1 MRWSGLLSDGLAM
14 TGGLKLASLAHKS
27 LRHAGPMHKIAMI
40 GRRGG
45 TGKTT
50 LSVLLS
56 AAAAFAGHRSV
67 ITDLDPMKGATHW
80 YNHRQAHT
88 PLAVGLTVLTKA
100 PLAENWADDPEWNR
114 LSKQEEAATS
124 ISLLINEA
132 QAKKADFVVMDTATN
147 DDLTSVAAASAAD
160 VVLIPCRVGS
170 PDIDLDELD
179 TTLSLV
185 RTLRKPIYVIPN
197 AVSARGLN
205 KETSEKLAKL
215 GAWVAP
221 HYLTNRAAFAI
232 GIDDWAQLETHD
244 AGKEIQALYAWLCDV
259 LGMPPCGNASKAA

>member
-1 MRWSGLLSDGLAM
+1 
-14 TGGLKLASLAHKS
+14 
-27 LRHAGPMHKIAMI
+27 MHTIAMI

-56 AAAAFAGHRSV
+56 SAAAFAGHRSV
-67 ITDLDPMKGATHW
+67 VIDLDPMQGATHW
-80 YNHRQAHT
+80 YDHRQAHT

-100 PLAENWADDPEWNR
+100 PIAENWAADGPEWIG
-114 LSKQEEAATS
+114 LSEQEEAATS

-132 QAKKADFVVMDTATN
+132 KAKKADFVVIDTATN
-147 DDLTSVAAASAAD
+147 DHLTSVVAASAAD

-170 PDIDLDELD
+170 PGIDLDELD

-197 AVSARGLN
+197 AVSVRGLN

-221 HYLTNRAAFAI
+221 HYVTNRAAFAK

-259 LGMPPCGNASKAA
+259 LGMPPCGNAWKAA